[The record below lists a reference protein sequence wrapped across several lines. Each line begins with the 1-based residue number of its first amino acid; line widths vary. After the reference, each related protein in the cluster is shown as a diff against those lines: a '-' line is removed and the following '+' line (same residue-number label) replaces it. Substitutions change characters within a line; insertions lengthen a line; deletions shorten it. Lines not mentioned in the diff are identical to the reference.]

1 MKHAEQLDPAPI
13 QRILQKHKREIRMGL
28 KVCAHCSLCAESCFL
43 YAASQ
48 EPKYMPS
55 YKFINSIG
63 RLYRKKGKVSRE
75 ELLKIRDIVWYDC
88 VLCTRCYCPF
98 GINIPSL
105 IALARQACRTQGLSR
120 EYENDP
126 IRPATDDNF

>member
-1 MKHAEQLDPAPI
+1 MKHAGQVDPEPI

-28 KVCAHCSLCAESCFL
+28 KVCAHCSLCAESCFI
-43 YAASQ
+43 YAASKN
-48 EPKYMPS
+48 PRHMPS
-55 YKFINSIG
+55 YKFIHSIG
-63 RLYRKKGKVSRE
+63 RLQRKNARVSRAE
-75 ELLKIRDIVWYDC
+75 MEKIRDMVWYDC

-126 IRPATDDNF
+126 IRPATDDNS

>member
-1 MKHAEQLDPAPI
+1 MAQTDIDAAPI
-13 QRILQKHKREIRMGL
+13 QRILQNNKREIKLGL

-43 YAASQ
+43 YSAT
-48 EPKYMPS
+48 EDPRYMPS

-63 RLYRKKGKVSRE
+63 RLYRKNGKVSRE
-75 ELLKIRDIVWYDC
+75 ELEKIRDIVWHDC

-105 IALARQACRTQGLSR
+105 IALARQACRTQELFR
-120 EYENDP
+120 EYDREP
-126 IRPATDDNF
+126 MAPAT

>member
-1 MKHAEQLDPAPI
+1 MARTDIDTAPI
-13 QRILQKHKREIRMGL
+13 QRILKHNKQEIKLGL

-43 YAASQ
+43 YAATKD
-48 EPKYMPS
+48 PRYMPS

-63 RLYRKKGKVSRE
+63 RLYRKNGKVSRE
-75 ELLKIRDIVWYDC
+75 ELTKIRDIVWHDC

-105 IALARQACRTQGLSR
+105 IALARQACRTQELYR
-120 EYENDP
+120 EYDREP
-126 IRPATDDNF
+126 MGTAT